1 MNESYFKDLL
11 KKNGLKVT
19 SQRLIVLEA
28 VASCPGKHLSA
39 EEIYDLVHESYP
51 EVGLAT
57 VYRTLQVLL
66 ELHMIDKVNFDD
78 GVVRYE
84 MCEQSETAR
93 HRHHHLICK
102 KCGKVYAFEDDPLD
116 NLERTILLTTGFEV
130 VDHEVKLYGYCRD
143 CIEKEQM

>member
-84 MCEQSETAR
+84 MCKQSETAR

-102 KCGKVYAFEDDPLD
+102 KCGKVYAFEDDLLD

-130 VDHEVKLYGYCRD
+130 GDHEVKLYGYCRD